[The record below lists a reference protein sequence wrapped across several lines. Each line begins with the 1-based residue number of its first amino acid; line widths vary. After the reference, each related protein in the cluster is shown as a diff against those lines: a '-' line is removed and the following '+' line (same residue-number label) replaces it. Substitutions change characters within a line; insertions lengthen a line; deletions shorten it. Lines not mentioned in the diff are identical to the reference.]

1 VTTVAAVI
9 AAFEPGPELMSV
21 VEYADS
27 QVDSV
32 IVVDD
37 GSPSRLRGGDGRV
50 AEVLESCADA
60 GVTVIESPENS
71 GIAHALNTGV
81 CEALRSG
88 ADIVLTLDQDTRIG
102 DGYVDRAVAHLELA
116 RSVGIVDAVASPSVI
131 NDDVAPFWFA
141 EKGLT
146 LAFEPIQSGLMIP
159 RGVFDKVGLFDE
171 SLFIDCVETEF
182 YLRARAH
189 GVHALVVPGTRIV
202 HRLGTRTSWTPPRPL
217 RWLLRGRGQDAS
229 IGFSEHAPFR
239 HYYITRNRLVLYRRY
254 ARTEPL
260 WCAVSVMKDTAH
272 RARSMAVGSDRC
284 AQMYMSA
291 VGVWAAISGDIGK
304 VPERTLRRSER
315 L

>member
-1 VTTVAAVI
+1 MAAT
-9 AAFEPGPELMSV
+9 A
-21 VEYADS
+21 
-27 QVDSV
+27 
-32 IVVDD
+32 
-37 GSPSRLRGGDGRV
+37 GSL
-50 AEVLESCADA
+50 VLESCADA

-202 HRLGTRTSWTPPRPL
+202 RRLEHAPP
-217 RWLLRGRGQDAS
+217 GRHLARCAGCCVAADKIPRS
-229 IGFSEHAPFR
+229 GSPEHAPFG
-239 HYYITRNRLVLYRRY
+239 ITSPATGLSSTGGTLARNRCGAPCR
-254 ARTEPL
+254 
-260 WCAVSVMKDTAH
+260 
-272 RARSMAVGSDRC
+272 
-284 AQMYMSA
+284 
-291 VGVWAAISGDIGK
+291 
-304 VPERTLRRSER
+304 
-315 L
+315 